1 MQGSG
6 SVLVWGSIVSQCLR
20 AGFGGLVCCFAVRPC
35 FLRFIVIS
43 ALSHRSMPHQGTL
56 LLLHLWQPLKLALGA
71 CAPTGRDTEHQGGS
85 AQLHYGPRC
94 RVGRAEELQ
103 GRSVTGWVPCAGDG
117 PLAPLGPIGL
127 MPGGDTGAVL
137 ERSGTG
143 HVLRWRWP
151 ARK

>member
-6 SVLVWGSIVSQCLR
+6 STLVWESIVSQCLR

-35 FLRFIVIS
+35 FLCFIVIS
-43 ALSHRSMPHQGTL
+43 ALSHRSMPHQGTP
-56 LLLHLWQPLKLALGA
+56 LLLHLWQPLKLALSA
-71 CAPTGRDTEHQGGS
+71 CAPTGRNAEHQGGS
-85 AQLHYGPRC
+85 AQLRYGPRH

-103 GRSVTGWVPCAGDG
+103 GRSVTEWVPCAGHR
-117 PLAPLGPIGL
+117 PLAPLGPIRL
-127 MPGGDTGAVL
+127 VPGEDTEAVL
-137 ERSGTG
+137 ERSSAG